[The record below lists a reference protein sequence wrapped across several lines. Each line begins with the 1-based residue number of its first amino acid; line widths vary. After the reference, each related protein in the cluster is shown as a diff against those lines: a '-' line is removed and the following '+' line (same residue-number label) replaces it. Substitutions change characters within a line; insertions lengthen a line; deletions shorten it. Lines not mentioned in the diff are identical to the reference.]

1 MRKSINQNFVYRAD
15 QQLLSCS
22 KRESTGMLAAS
33 INGNEFTSD
42 FSSVQEQMKQ
52 QPRRTYR

>member
-1 MRKSINQNFVYRAD
+1 MRKSINQNVAYRAD

-22 KRESTGMLAAS
+22 MVESVGMLAATIS
-33 INGNEFTSD
+33 GNELTTD
-42 FSSVQEQMKQ
+42 YSSVSEQMKQ